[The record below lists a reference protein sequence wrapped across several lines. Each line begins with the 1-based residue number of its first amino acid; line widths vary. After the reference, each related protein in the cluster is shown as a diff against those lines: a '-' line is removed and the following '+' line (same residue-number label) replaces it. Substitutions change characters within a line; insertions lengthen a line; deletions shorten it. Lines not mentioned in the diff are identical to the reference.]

1 MTRTRALLHVATIAI
16 FAALPDLLVSAAT
29 REAGGESF
37 LKTAAQGQQAEIALG
52 QLATQKASNPDV
64 KQFGA
69 QMIEDHQKASQE
81 VRQLASKE
89 GVRLPMQLSEK
100 HKHKQQ
106 ELSKLSGEEFD
117 RAYMQYM
124 VQDHTK
130 EVKEFEQNAEQITDQ
145 DVKKWAS
152 SAVPVLKEHLQKAQ
166 TIAASIGV
174 GVQ

>member
-1 MTRTRALLHVATIAI
+1 MTRVLLHVATIAI
-16 FAALPDLLVSAAT
+16 FVALPDLLALAAT
-29 REAGGESF
+29 KDAGGESF
-37 LKTAAQGQQAEIALG
+37 LKAAAQGQQAEIALG

-69 QMIEDHQKASQE
+69 HMIEDHQKASQE
-81 VRQLASKE
+81 VQQLASKE

-124 VQDHTK
+124 VQNHTK
-130 EVKEFEQNAEQITDQ
+130 EVKEFEQNAQQITDQ

-174 GVQ
+174 GTQ